1 MARDGEDAFAGRGKV
16 APQANCSILLIYRH
30 IHSKIFMKI
39 SPFIVITATLAFNNL
54 NGLAEDPQVI
64 PEPRVEAVVDVT
76 KPWPS
81 PEVVQ
86 GIKLPAPR
94 SKKEVEA
101 VRGAVPPLS
110 PEESQRP
117 FRIVLC
123 AAVKDAG
130 HNGVGFHDYPIWRER
145 WTKILG
151 EVPGVTTEPAD
162 KWPTAE
168 QFQKADV
175 IAFFHNNPVWDATK
189 VPELDAFLARGGGLV
204 FLHFSMNGNREPK
217 ALAERI
223 GRAWTGNKWLRGD
236 VQLKYSPHEIT
247 KGFPE
252 SDIRPEEP
260 YWNLFGDGQGTT
272 TIAAMDADGAAQP
285 QVWSMERG
293 GGRVFVCIPCH
304 FTWTHDDPLFRV
316 LAYRGFCWSA
326 KRPLNR
332 LDAAI
337 YTGARVVEP

>member
-1 MARDGEDAFAGRGKV
+1 MKKAATIAAFAFAMVNASAELPPVLPG
-16 APQANCSILLIYRH
+16 P
-30 IHSKIFMKI
+30 
-39 SPFIVITATLAFNNL
+39 SPA
-54 NGLAEDPQVI
+54 D
-64 PEPRVEAVVDVT
+64 AVVDVT

-81 PEVVQ
+81 PAVVQ
-86 GIKLPAPR
+86 GIQMPAAR
-94 SKKEVEA
+94 SKKEVEPVLA
-101 VRGAVPPLS
+101 AVPPMT
-110 PEESQRP
+110 EEEKKRP
-117 FRIVLC
+117 FHIVLC

-151 EVPGVTTEPAD
+151 GVPSVTVEPAD

-168 QFQKADV
+168 QFRKADV
-175 IAFFHNNPVWDATK
+175 IAFFHDNPVWDATK
-189 VPELDAFLARGGGLV
+189 PPELDAFLARGGGLV
-204 FLHFSMNGNREPK
+204 FLHFSLNGNREPK
-217 ALAERI
+217 ALADRI
-223 GRAWTGNKWLRGD
+223 GRAWTGNKWLRGE
-236 VQLKYSPHEIT
+236 VNLKYSPHEIT

-252 SDIRPEEP
+252 SDLRPEEP
-260 YWNLFGDGQGTT
+260 YWKLFGDGEGTT

-285 QVWSMERG
+285 QAWSVERG

-316 LAYRGFCWSA
+316 LAFRGICWSA

-337 YTGARVVEP
+337 YTGARVKEP